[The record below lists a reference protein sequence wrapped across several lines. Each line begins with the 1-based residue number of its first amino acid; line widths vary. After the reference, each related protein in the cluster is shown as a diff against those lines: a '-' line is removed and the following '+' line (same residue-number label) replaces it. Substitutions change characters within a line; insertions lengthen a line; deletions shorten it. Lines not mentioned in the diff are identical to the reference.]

1 MIESEL
7 DIPSLT
13 ENGIQMGHTV
23 FYKVKELNSSS
34 MFAWLIIFEML
45 ILLIDSFD
53 RKPDT
58 KGLKYYKSPILQ
70 ASRICVLSNTI
81 SSWTINEFILF
92 VRYQSQ

>member
-23 FYKVKELNSSS
+23 FCKVKELNSAS

-45 ILLIDSFD
+45 SLLIDSFD

-81 SSWTINEFILF
+81 SS
-92 VRYQSQ
+92 